1 MRLPVRV
8 VAQQFLWLW
17 FPGLAVFGFGLN
29 ACLLT
34 TQADL
39 WSWSM
44 PVCVVLIIA
53 AFLCGCHGVTRLVWG
68 GVGWIGTLLLFCGMG
83 AGRVPDHRAAAALVL
98 LALLAGAGAVLLR
111 KEGKARFFGA
121 GMLVLAALLLWRA
134 PPQPIDPMPDR
145 PELAVVTA
153 LPLFWTEDG
162 SGQRADA
169 PIISVLRTRFTIV
182 PLDDPEALP
191 NSSARLL
198 LLAQPRAVSPAG
210 LVAIDQW
217 VREGGRA
224 VVLADP
230 QLRWPSILPAG
241 DRRRAPTTASSL
253 SPLLDRWRIRP
264 VNVIGRESRIL
275 LPNGSLLT
283 LAGAE
288 AFQDGVVA
296 ARRIGEGQV
305 IWVGDAD
312 LLDDRLWLADPRR
325 ALDPRAWSADSPA
338 LVAQWFGRP
347 LPGGRRWLAT
357 ERRVASALRWSL
369 LAGTVWAMLGA
380 VLFAARFVA
389 SRSYLGVGR
398 R

>member
-1 MRLPVRV
+1 MRLPVRALV
-8 VAQQFLWLW
+8 RQFLLLW

-29 ACLLT
+29 ACLQT
-34 TQADL
+34 GQADP
-39 WSWSM
+39 WSWAM

-53 AFLCGCHGVTRLVWG
+53 AFLGGRHGVTRLVWA

-111 KEGKARFFGA
+111 NEGKARFFGA
-121 GMLVLAALLLWRA
+121 VMLVLAALLLWRP
-134 PPQPIDPMPDR
+134 PPQPINSVPDR
-145 PELAVVTA
+145 PELAVMTA

-162 SGQRADA
+162 SGQQADA

-191 NSSARLL
+191 YSSARLL
-198 LLAQPRAVSPAG
+198 LLAQPRALSPAS

-217 VREGGRA
+217 VRKGGRA
-224 VVLADP
+224 VILADP
-230 QLRWPSILPAG
+230 QLRWPSTLPAG

-253 SPLLDRWRIRP
+253 SPLLARWRISP

-275 LPNGSLLT
+275 LPDGSLLT
-283 LAGAE
+283 LAGAD
-288 AFQDGVVA
+288 AFRDGVVA
-296 ARRIGEGQV
+296 VRRIGEGRV

-338 LVAQWFGRP
+338 LLAQWLGHP
-347 LPGGRRWLAT
+347 LPGSRRWLAT
-357 ERRVASALRWSL
+357 ERHIASALRWGL
-369 LAGTVWAMLGA
+369 LAGTVWAVMGA
-380 VLFAARFVA
+380 ALFAAKFGIN
-389 SRSYLGVGR
+389 RSYRSLDKR
-398 R
+398 